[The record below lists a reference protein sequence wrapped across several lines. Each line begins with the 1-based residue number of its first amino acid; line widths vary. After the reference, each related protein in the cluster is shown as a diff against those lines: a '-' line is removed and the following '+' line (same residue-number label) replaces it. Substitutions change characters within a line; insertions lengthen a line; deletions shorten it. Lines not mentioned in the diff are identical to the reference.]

1 MKTIL
6 KTLVLALLVAF
17 VQTIAISAEG
27 PAPMKK
33 EVKKEAKK
41 AAPELTDINS
51 ASAEQL
57 QKLTGIGPA
66 ISAKIIAGR
75 PYKGKDDL
83 VKKKALSKAAYA
95 KIKDKIVAKQ

>member
-17 VQTIAISAEG
+17 VQTVTISAEG
-27 PAPMKK
+27 PAPAKK
-33 EVKKEAKK
+33 EVKKEVKK
-41 AAPELTDINS
+41 AAPEMTDINS

-66 ISAKIIAGR
+66 ISTKIIAGR

-83 VKKKALSKAAYA
+83 VKKKVLSKSAYS